1 MGNGTR
7 WKTVIFT
14 ADIFAVR
21 SNLRW
26 RFRKI
31 LWPSQNIWTLTNYF
45 SFWGLFSSPSVKR
58 PYFARPCTRLF
69 SIETGLCSCPSP
81 YVCISR
87 TSHMQ
92 HDATHKESNQNE
104 PIFFL
109 FLVVSFI
116 GIFPYFEMVLTSTLN
131 LQQKKR

>member
-1 MGNGTR
+1 M
-7 WKTVIFT
+7 
-14 ADIFAVR
+14 
-21 SNLRW
+21 
-26 RFRKI
+26 
-31 LWPSQNIWTLTNYF
+31 LTNKKAVFLKFGIISMQWHYRKDYF
-45 SFWGLFSSPSVKR
+45 ETLLFFNKLFFILRTFFSSPSVKR

-104 PIFFL
+104 PNFFSIFRGFFYRHFSL
-109 FLVVSFI
+109 FLNGFDLYVES
-116 GIFPYFEMVLTSTLN
+116 S
-131 LQQKKR
+131 K